1 MLSPTKSSK
10 RKCMYSNFSCMF
22 GCSNTLVSH
31 LVGGFIPSEN
41 LFSNGIFSSQVWTVW
56 KETKSAWNRQADFLV
71 HSFPRHSWQRSR
83 FLVAIPPM
91 VNWTRLS
98 WAMEYFQWL
107 VRWSPMPRKNCTSW
121 PFSSGLGNA
130 GTKWGYNSS
139 WIWCIFLGWFQT
151 VFDAAYVV
159 SSLYALAI
167 SCNFTMENDPCSSM
181 IYLLDMMVFQGKL
194 SHTRGY

>member
-10 RKCMYSNFSCMF
+10 RKFMYSNFSRMF
-22 GCSNTLVSH
+22 GCSNMLVSH

-41 LFSNGIFSSQVWTVW
+41 LFANGIFSSQVWTVW
-56 KETKSAWNRQADFLV
+56 KETKWAWNRQADFLV
-71 HSFPRHSWQRSR
+71 HNFPRHSWQRSR

-98 WAMEYFQWL
+98 WAMECFQWL

-139 WIWCIFLGWFQT
+139 WIWGIFWDDFKQCLMLRM
-151 VFDAAYVV
+151 
-159 SSLYALAI
+159 SSQVYTPWQFHAI
-167 SCNFTMENDPCSSM
+167 SRWKMIHVVRWFTC
-181 IYLLDMMVFQGKL
+181 
-194 SHTRGY
+194 